1 MVIKSI
7 LTMLNEMSQKPGE
20 NYLHRTYLPGY
31 ATSVTRTFQQ
41 IPVVIARKIRLIMSD
56 VDGTLTGDGEYFSP
70 DVVEIVARLQEKGIT
85 VGLVSGRT
93 LLRLTQA
100 AKLLGTKGPLIAEN
114 GGVAQVSQE
123 GDLVELGYS
132 RAPAWAAVTRLKA
145 AFPGQIS
152 ERKDNAFRTVDVT
165 IHTGGIPVEE
175 LKKVAPG
182 VQIAD
187 SGYMVHVMGEGIS
200 KGGTLAK
207 ILDKITG
214 SPYGK
219 NEVMVCGD
227 SPTDISLFKIFPV
240 SVRVLN
246 PQLSAEQLQMMEGT
260 AAYQSEQNIEK
271 GFIQV
276 AEYILAS

>member
-41 IPVVIARKIRLIMSD
+41 IPAEIARKLRLIMSD
-56 VDGTLTGDGEYFSP
+56 VDGTLTADGEYFSP

-93 LLRLTQA
+93 L
-100 AKLLGTKGPLIAEN
+100 EN

-145 AFPGQIS
+145 VFPGQIS

-214 SPYGK
+214 RPYGK

-276 AEYILAS
+276 AEYILASYKTQQ